1 MGDIAMHVRRRESA
15 GVLPRAGLH
24 PEVTPKRGCRDTDPP
39 ALPGGEGGGGRG
51 EACSPSRR
59 PVRAPC

>member
-39 ALPGGEGGGGRG
+39 ALPGGGRG
-51 EACSPSRR
+51 GAEER
-59 PVRAPC
+59 PVPPPGDR